1 MNRLSFL
8 AAGLTA
14 LLGTACGS
22 DDEADATP
30 DGGLPVG
37 GESAGGAGGDTGGS
51 GGETGGSGGVTGG
64 AGGETGGAGG
74 GEPLPTG
81 NFPQDGLWAVTM
93 DIVEFGLKLPLQFEI
108 DGTESTRTLDSVTLR
123 AANADYSM
131 VSDPI
136 ATLTGIP
143 VAADGTFALPF
154 ENATLPGD
162 YTPTGSDVVVT
173 VTFAGTV
180 TGTDHMC
187 GAVTGA
193 VVTLEVPLNA
203 STFGGVPADAPAEDR
218 IYSCDSGSEQTLTPI
233 DPNDCPALVEGEN
246 AGFPSAG
253 LERTFRLY
261 VPSTWTE
268 GTDYPLVYV
277 WHGLGQSQDE
287 IEENSNIVALVDEFE
302 VIAVV
307 PDSQAEN
314 KPGVEWDQLGVGENA
329 DLVFFDDMLT
339 CIDKGFGVDLD
350 RVHSTGLSA
359 GGLWTTYLTMF
370 RSETIASSVAFSGGL
385 LVDYPTP
392 TAKRPMIAAWG
403 GPEDTAFDQNFD
415 VLANDLI
422 SEIVPAGHFVLAC
435 NHGEGH
441 KWLPEFSPWALQFLL
456 DHPRTIAD
464 EPYAAGLPAGVFPEY
479 CTIATVE

>member
-1 MNRLSFL
+1 MNRFPILV
-8 AAGLTA
+8 AGLSVF
-14 LLGTACGS
+14 LGAACGS
-22 DDEADATP
+22 ESDDAATP
-30 DGGLPVG
+30 DGGAPVG
-37 GESAGGAGGDTGGS
+37 GTGGEAAGGEASGGGVVGGEAGG
-51 GGETGGSGGVTGG
+51 GEVGG
-64 AGGETGGAGG
+64 AGGESGGAGG

-81 NFPQDGLWAVTM
+81 NFPKDGLWAVTM

-108 DGTESTRTLDSVTLR
+108 DGTETTRTLDSVTLR

-136 ATLTGIP
+136 ATLTDIP
-143 VAADGTFALPF
+143 VAADGSFSLPF
-154 ENATLPGD
+154 ENATLPGA

-173 VTFAGTV
+173 VTFAGAV
-180 TGTDHMC
+180 TGDARMC
-187 GAVTGA
+187 GAVTGE

-203 STFGGVPADAPAEDR
+203 STFGGVPADAPAEER
-218 IYSCDSGSEQTLTPI
+218 IHSCESGMEETLTPI
-233 DPNDCPALVEGEN
+233 DPADCPALVEGEN

-253 LERTFRLY
+253 LERTFRLF
-261 VPSTWTE
+261 VPATWTA
-268 GTDYPLVYV
+268 GTRYPLVFV

-287 IEENSNIVALVDEFE
+287 IEENSNIEALVDEFE
-302 VIAVV
+302 
-307 PDSQAEN
+307 D
-314 KPGVEWDQLGVGENA
+314 KPGVEWDQLGVGENP
-329 DLVFFDDMLT
+329 DLVFFDDMIT
-339 CIDKGFGVDLD
+339 CIDKGYGVDPD

-385 LVDYPTP
+385 LVDYPAP
-392 TAKRPMIAAWG
+392 EAKRPMIAAWG

-435 NHGEGH
+435 DHGQGH

-456 DHPRTIAD
+456 DHPRTLAE